1 MTNVSG
7 PLPGSVFTP
16 RGVRILK
23 IAVAIM
29 TVLLLLGMV
38 ALFYGVAQQVS
49 KLGEASRPAPASA
62 PATQT
67 PYARVLD
74 LGQGKLETVAASGDL
89 VILHWKGEGSD
100 TVLSIDPRNGNELGR
115 IQVPRH

>member
-1 MTNVSG
+1 MTNVTS
-7 PLPGSVFTP
+7 PLPGSTFTP

-23 IAVAIM
+23 IVIAIM
-29 TVLLLLGMV
+29 SAILLLGIV
-38 ALFYGVAQQVS
+38 ALVYGVAQQVS
-49 KLGEASRPAPASA
+49 KLGSSGKAAAVPAQSGRA
-62 PATQT
+62 

-74 LGQGKLETVAASGDL
+74 LGQGSLQTVAASGDL

-100 TVLSIDPRNGNELGR
+100 IVLSVDPRNGNELGR

>member
-1 MTNVSG
+1 MTNVTS
-7 PLPGSVFTP
+7 PLPGSTFTP

-23 IAVAIM
+23 IAVAILTALM
-29 TVLLLLGMV
+29 LLGIV
-38 ALFYGVAQQVS
+38 ALVYGMAQQVS
-49 KLGEASRPAPASA
+49 KLGAAGKPAAATAPAGR
-62 PATQT
+62 T

-100 TVLSIDPRNGNELGR
+100 TVLSIDPRNGTELGR
-115 IQVPRH
+115 IQVPHH